1 MDFTVTNVLK
11 VFLESLFVG
20 FGILIPV
27 FSLIKTSNLKTLAV
41 KELFILQAVQAIRIG
56 GIFYAVLHLPDV
68 YRVYF
73 EHAGQEGVVA
83 RVSYPAQ
90 MQLQLFFKPVV
101 YLVLTQLFWIKK
113 LYMKKAALIIFSLF
127 LLVIPFW
134 FDIFD
139 LIRGYEASY
148 HQPDSGLIWGTI
160 AKRALLNIVVF
171 FFTVFT
177 LMQLGGKLK
186 KIIGEQKGN

>member
-20 FGILIPV
+20 FGILIPIV
-27 FSLIKTSNLKTLAV
+27 SLLKTSKLKNLAV

-73 EHAGQEGVVA
+73 QTTSIEGAVA

-90 MQLQLFFKPVV
+90 MQLQMFFKPAV
-101 YLVLTQLFWIKK
+101 YLLLTQLFWIRK
-113 LYMKKAALIIFSLF
+113 LYMKKVALVVFALF
-127 LLVIPFW
+127 LLIIPFW
-134 FDIFD
+134 FDISN
-139 LIRGYEASY
+139 LLRGYEASY

-186 KIIGEQKGN
+186 KIVGDK